1 MVTRNLLVKQAGT
14 KPPEMERVR
23 ASTLYFNRMSSYFVE
38 KDMEEIR
45 TAYAFSK
52 YGHKTQTRNDGSRY
66 FDHPKAVSLI
76 IFDDFQIRFD
86 WRVIV
91 IALLHDI
98 PEDQHM
104 ITERR
109 IDINFKKLVAYGI
122 KFVTKDEH
130 SRSIFFERLRACG
143 MWRPMIVK
151 LADRIHNLRTLDTSE
166 DEEDKPKILAN
177 KKRQVKET
185 REEYF
190 SLCDAAEK
198 ATPKKFRHAIAY
210 ARKELDRL
218 CTMYEGEFTRVE

>member
-1 MVTRNLLVKQAGT
+1 
-14 KPPEMERVR
+14 METVR
-23 ASTLYFNRMSSYFVE
+23 ASTAYFNRMSSYFVE

-52 YGHKTQTRNDGSRY
+52 YGHKTQERDDGTRY

-76 IFDDFQIRFD
+76 IFDDFRIRFD

-98 PEDQHM
+98 PEDQYM

-130 SRSIFFERLRACG
+130 SKPIFFERLKECG

-151 LADRIHNLRTLDTSE
+151 LADRIHNLRTLENSTLE
-166 DEEDKPKILAN
+166 
-177 KKRQVKET
+177 KKRKQIKET

-190 SLCDAAEK
+190 AICDAAEK
-198 ATPKKFRHAIAY
+198 KVPKNFRYAVTY
-210 ARKELDRL
+210 AREELERL
-218 CTMYEGEFTRVE
+218 CTLYEAELASA